1 MNIQITLR
9 YDQSDLVVEFSDD
22 LIDCNDE
29 QRAGILEE
37 CIAALNS
44 ELNLIKQS

>member
-29 QRAGILEE
+29 QEGWNTRRVHRRPKLG
-37 CIAALNS
+37 N
-44 ELNLIKQS
+44 

>member
-9 YDQSDLVVEFSDD
+9 YDQSDLIVEFSDD
-22 LIDCNDE
+22 FIDCNDE

-37 CIAALNS
+37 CVASLNS
-44 ELNLIKQS
+44 EINLIKQS